1 MLKNRFPVRNVTKLL
16 LAMLFSLG
24 GIWFPHS
31 QADPPMPPR
40 LIPSVSIARSE
51 VDSDIFPSH
60 TGCGGVYGVPSSNL
74 DYEQEIINR
83 VNAIRAEKD
92 LPPLKRATSLDDAAR
107 YHATDMGQDD
117 YFSHTSRDRCNGSLV
132 DVCTCF
138 ERIIS
143 YYSSNWRSLGENI
156 AAGYR
161 TPESVMDVW
170 MNSQGHRDNILSPGN
185 WEIGVGYFEGAGSY
199 YRYWVQD
206 FGRRTGVYPL
216 VIDREAASTDSQT
229 VSLYIYG
236 DWQEMR
242 LRNNDGDWTAWQ
254 AFRSSSSW
262 TLPGTAGDHTVWAE
276 LRDGSTTTV
285 TSDTI
290 RLTQSFIP
298 ILDSLPDDR
307 SFAYSIPEGR
317 LLAKSYDIALENT
330 GSDQSLDWTVST
342 AGDWFTVSPTSGTT
356 PGGFTISPSTFV
368 TSTPGTYTGAVTVT
382 VTDPPAVEGSPQ
394 RIDLK
399 LRVSETSFSYV
410 YLPLVMHA
418 YSAPDSLV
426 HPVEVN
432 DTYFGDQWALPKVD
446 ASNAWGFSQGQGTLI
461 AVLDTGVDLDHPDL
475 VDKVR
480 VDIDKDFANG
490 DDDADD
496 DHGHGTHVAGI
507 AAATTDNAEG
517 IAGLGWE
524 ADILPLK
531 VMGKEGEGGGDILAE
546 AIYYAADQGADVIN
560 MSLGGETEYG
570 TCPVVVQEAVDYAY
584 ARGVVLVAASGN
596 TGDLRS
602 LFPANCEHVLGVA
615 ATGEGDNLAS
625 YSTSGAHVSVAAP
638 GSDIFSTIIP
648 WEYNGDY
655 YYYGTMSGT
664 SMATPH
670 VAGLAALV
678 RSSYPGYTP
687 DQIASSILDNAE
699 DLGPAGWD
707 QDYGCGRIDAFQALA
722 EGAQGD
728 SPVCLEDVGAYATAA
743 KQATAPPTA
752 APFVPGEI
760 IVTLR
765 DDLSTF
771 QAQSIVGDAE
781 YLPRLEAWRVR
792 VPEGEERERLAE
804 LEAEPGVAYAELNY
818 LVFAQ

>member
-1 MLKNRFPVRNVTKLL
+1 MKIAHLLRVTIFLALL
-16 LAMLFSLG
+16 L
-24 GIWFPHS
+24 
-31 QADPPMPPR
+31 
-40 LIPSVSIARSE
+40 
-51 VDSDIFPSH
+51 
-60 TGCGGVYGVPSSNL
+60 
-74 DYEQEIINR
+74 
-83 VNAIRAEKD
+83 
-92 LPPLKRATSLDDAAR
+92 
-107 YHATDMGQDD
+107 
-117 YFSHTSRDRCNGSLV
+117 
-132 DVCTCF
+132 
-138 ERIIS
+138 
-143 YYSSNWRSLGENI
+143 
-156 AAGYR
+156 
-161 TPESVMDVW
+161 
-170 MNSQGHRDNILSPGN
+170 
-185 WEIGVGYFEGAGSY
+185 GAGSVPGLAQESDP
-199 YRYWVQD
+199 RIVARPPQPPI
-206 FGRRTGVYPL
+206 GAIEPAEAPEPGIQQLPQLKAVLIVGP
-216 VIDREAASTDSQT
+216 IDGDDGTWTRSEIENMEAAAEELEANGVDVHRFYTP
-229 VSLYIYG
+229 
-236 DWQEMR
+236 
-242 LRNNDGDWTAWQ
+242 NNDWDAIKQ
-254 AFRSSSSW
+254 AAEGAHFLLYRGHGVWWPYISDFPHPHVGGFSLKDKFISSDDIRQD
-262 TLPGTAGDHTVWAE
+262 LDLAENAIVMLYGCFTAGHSSHEKDHRDIGIDEAKRRVAQYSDPFFDVGASAYYANWFDSAFQMFLRYLFQGQTLGNAYESYFDFNADTVYRTTHPDHPE
-276 LRDGSTTTV
+276 LAMWLDKDKWDGYW
-285 TSDTI
+285 
-290 RLTQSFIP
+290 QYNNAFAG
-298 ILDSLPDDR
+298 LPDETLETLFASPALGNVVEDV
-307 SFAYSIPEGR
+307 SFVYSIPERR
-317 LLAKSYDIALENT
+317 LLS
-330 GSDQSLDWTVST
+330 SDWRVPLDNASTDQPLDWTVST
-342 AGDWFTVSPTSGTT
+342 AGDWFTVFPTSGTT

-432 DTYFGDQWALPKVD
+432 DTYFSDQWALPKVD
-446 ASNAWGFSQGQGTLI
+446 ASNAWGLSQGQGTLI

-475 VDKVR
+475 VSKVR
-480 VDIDKDFANG
+480 TDVDYDFVNG
-490 DDDADD
+490 DENADD
-496 DHGHGTHVAGI
+496 DSLEGHGTHVAGI
-507 AAATTDNAEG
+507 AAAATDNEEG

-524 ADILPLK
+524 AEILPLK
-531 VMGKEGEGGGDILAE
+531 VMDANGDGNGQVLAE

-560 MSLGGETEYG
+560 MSLGGPYA
-570 TCPVVVQEAVDYAY
+570 CPSDVQEAANYAY
-584 ARGVVLVAASGN
+584 DKDVVLVAASGN
-596 TGDLRS
+596 TEDSQL